1 MKKKDLLVIMPAH
14 NEAQN
19 LPELFK
25 QMEEA
30 GISQMADVLVIDD
43 ASSDHTARIAAEWG
57 HKVVS
62 NVFCLGYGGAIQ
74 VGYKYAVQAGYPYV
88 IQMDADGQHDPCNIA
103 VIYKQLLHEDG
114 EGRRPDIVLGS
125 RYLEGS
131 KSFRLSLAKRLAHR
145 MFRGIIRLVAGQTV
159 TDPTSGLQGLSRQA
173 FSCYAQYNNFDVAYP
188 DANMLMQMLLLNF
201 RVVEVPA
208 IMYPRTWGNSIHSG
222 LKPLWYMPRMLFST
236 LSIAFRIKV
245 MKMDAGNRQA

>member
-74 VGYKYAVQAGYPYV
+74 EYAGGVQVRGASG
-88 IQMDADGQHDPCNIA
+88 
-103 VIYKQLLHEDG
+103 
-114 EGRRPDIVLGS
+114 
-125 RYLEGS
+125 
-131 KSFRLSLAKRLAHR
+131 LSLCDSDGR
-145 MFRGIIRLVAGQTV
+145 
-159 TDPTSGLQGLSRQA
+159 
-173 FSCYAQYNNFDVAYP
+173 
-188 DANMLMQMLLLNF
+188 
-201 RVVEVPA
+201 
-208 IMYPRTWGNSIHSG
+208 
-222 LKPLWYMPRMLFST
+222 
-236 LSIAFRIKV
+236 
-245 MKMDAGNRQA
+245 

>member
-74 VGYKYAVQAGYPYV
+74 VG
-88 IQMDADGQHDPCNIA
+88 
-103 VIYKQLLHEDG
+103 
-114 EGRRPDIVLGS
+114 
-125 RYLEGS
+125 
-131 KSFRLSLAKRLAHR
+131 
-145 MFRGIIRLVAGQTV
+145 
-159 TDPTSGLQGLSRQA
+159 
-173 FSCYAQYNNFDVAYP
+173 
-188 DANMLMQMLLLNF
+188 
-201 RVVEVPA
+201 
-208 IMYPRTWGNSIHSG
+208 
-222 LKPLWYMPRMLFST
+222 
-236 LSIAFRIKV
+236 
-245 MKMDAGNRQA
+245 